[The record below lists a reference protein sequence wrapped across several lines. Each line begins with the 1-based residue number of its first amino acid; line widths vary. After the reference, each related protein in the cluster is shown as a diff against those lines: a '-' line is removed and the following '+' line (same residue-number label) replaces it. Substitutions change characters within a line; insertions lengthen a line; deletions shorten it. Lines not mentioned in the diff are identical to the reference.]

1 MSIENSTPA
10 TPATAEQPTP
20 KPKPSDAINL
30 LAHRVLRAI
39 ERIGLLLV
47 LLATLIAFG
56 GELWHVFVDKGGK
69 VSLADLLLF
78 FIYLEVVA
86 MIGIYFESHRLP
98 VRFVLYIAVV
108 ALSRHIVLDMKGMH
122 WADLL
127 ASSAAI
133 LLVLLG
139 VLLVRLRHPRLASC
153 DD

>member
-10 TPATAEQPTP
+10 APEGCTPTSKSPQG
-20 KPKPSDAINL
+20 INL
-30 LAHRVLRAI
+30 LAHRVLQAI
-39 ERIGLLLV
+39 ERIGLLLL
-47 LLATLIAFG
+47 LLATLAAVG
-56 GELWHVFVDKGGK
+56 GELWHVFIDKGGK
-69 VSLADLLLF
+69 VSLADLLLL

-133 LLVLLG
+133 LLVVLS
-139 VLLVRLRHPRLASC
+139 VLLVRLRHPSLASC

>member
-1 MSIENSTPA
+1 MSIETTTPAAPEGCTTESTPL
-10 TPATAEQPTP
+10 QG
-20 KPKPSDAINL
+20 INL
-30 LAHRVLRAI
+30 LAHRVLQVI
-39 ERIGLLLV
+39 ERIGLLLL
-47 LLATLIAFG
+47 LLATLTAFG
-56 GELWHVFVDKGGK
+56 GELWHVFIDKGGK
-69 VSLADLLLF
+69 VSLADLLLL

-133 LLVLLG
+133 LLVVLS
-139 VLLVRLRHPRLASC
+139 VLLVRLRHPSLASC

>member
-10 TPATAEQPTP
+10 APEGCSTAES
-20 KPKPSDAINL
+20 KPPQGINL
-30 LAHRVLRAI
+30 LAHRVLQAI
-39 ERIGLLLV
+39 ERIGLLLL
-47 LLATLIAFG
+47 LLATLAAFG
-56 GELWHVFVDKGGK
+56 GELWHVFIDKGGK
-69 VSLADLLLF
+69 VSLADLLLL

-133 LLVLLG
+133 LLVVLS
-139 VLLVRLRHPRLASC
+139 VLLVRLRHPSLASC